1 MEKAKSVAT
10 ASTVKRPQPWT
21 AAGTTG
27 RTKKTRTEAGGS
39 NAEQGKKRLR
49 QSDHRDGRAGT
60 EKKRIC
66 LKIRTDQAVENVLN
80 GEKI

>member
-39 NAEQGKKRLR
+39 NAEQGKKRRR